1 MEVNLTKNNFIKCGY
16 NRYINLNNINR
27 IEWSS
32 NQHNFDIHIWYGKQ
46 EETYELS
53 EDEFKMFQED
63 FDDYAL
69 SYLCGFKWNIW
80 RC

>member
-1 MEVNLTKNNFIKCGY
+1 MKISEGYKSMEVNLTKNNFIKCGY

-27 IEWSS
+27 IEWSL
-32 NQHNFDIHIWYGKQ
+32 NQHIFDLHVWYGKQ
-46 EETYELS
+46 EEIYELS

-69 SYLCGFKWNIW
+69 
-80 RC
+80 